1 MKSLTVY
8 ILLCADDSYYV
19 GVTNN
24 LARRLKE
31 HETANFPSCFTA
43 SRLPVTLVYQE
54 LVYGPQSAI
63 NREKQLKRWTRQKKE
78 ALINGDLE
86 RLKLLAKKQF

>member
-1 MKSLTVY
+1 MKSLSVY

-24 LARRLKE
+24 LERRLKE
-31 HETANFPSCFTA
+31 HETAIFPSCFTA
-43 SRLPVTLVYQE
+43 SRLPVILVYQE

-78 ALINGDLE
+78 ALIKGDLE
-86 RLKLLAKKQF
+86 KLKLLAKKQF

>member
-1 MKSLTVY
+1 MKSLIVY

-24 LARRLKE
+24 LKIRLWQ
-31 HETANFPSCFTA
+31 HETAIYPSCFTA

-54 LVYGPQSAI
+54 SVYGPLSAI
-63 NREKQLKRWTRQKKE
+63 KREKQLKRWTRQKKE
-78 ALINGDLE
+78 ALINGNLE
-86 RLKLLAKKQF
+86 QLKQLAKKQF